1 MVDEEFRTLK
11 IVELDWAI
19 VNVVFSKQKLGFRV
33 QEKPLESST
42 EEKLVEFKADKA
54 ESGKNKHSINIAQES
69 IEKPCELV
77 VQIINDDSLRASGLT
92 VDCVVKAINGIN
104 LRGLTYSKQIGML
117 KETMKPFTITFLKK
131 KFVEQIVFPSILKK
145 LVANGENS
153 VKSSFYDLV
162 KGTTFGNE
170 LSKSENKNVI
180 ITELLSNQQRLKAVL
195 QNTLIKETEL

>member
-162 KGTTFGNE
+162 KGTTFGIE
-170 LSKSENKNVI
+170 LRKSENKNLI
-180 ITELLSNQQRLKAVL
+180 ITELLSNQQRLRAVL
-195 QNTLIKETEL
+195 QNTLITETEL